1 MTLIEMLI
9 ALTVFSIVMAG
20 TLSALRRQSSAFA
33 QGSEHMAVLQNAR
46 FSVSMLE
53 QDLRT
58 AGSGVPD
65 LQPFIVYAD
74 DDVIAFNANYVT
86 NVSSDISAVYFEPNA
101 PNGSVSAM
109 TKAMRTAVP
118 NSAFMYPDTNYM
130 VGAVN
135 SFAETI
141 VFYFSLDSS
150 TARTDDYILW
160 RKVNA
165 DAAELVARNLLKT
178 EGGPFFSYTREQML
192 AGAKRVLRPV
202 NPSVLPLRHAIAL
215 HGAPADTG
223 TISVVDSLR
232 GVHVNLTA
240 TNGMS
245 GDRERTQS
253 LTRTFRLPNAG
264 LANRRTCGDEP
275 LALGAFGAVASL
287 DVNGLPIVT
296 LAWGQS
302 IDENAGERDV
312 FRYVI
317 WRRVFGTTDWGDPYL
332 SIPSGNPNY
341 VYVDADV
348 VSGDVLQY
356 AVAAQDCTPSLST
369 LASSAAVVIP

>member
-1 MTLIEMLI
+1 
-9 ALTVFSIVMAG
+9 
-20 TLSALRRQSSAFA
+20 
-33 QGSEHMAVLQNAR
+33 
-46 FSVSMLE
+46 
-53 QDLRT
+53 
-58 AGSGVPD
+58 
-65 LQPFIVYAD
+65 
-74 DDVIAFNANYVT
+74 
-86 NVSSDISAVYFEPNA
+86 
-101 PNGSVSAM
+101 
-109 TKAMRTAVP
+109 
-118 NSAFMYPDTNYM
+118 
-130 VGAVN
+130 
-135 SFAETI
+135 
-141 VFYFSLDSS
+141 
-150 TARTDDYILW
+150 
-160 RKVNA
+160 
-165 DAAELVARNLLKT
+165 
-178 EGGPFFSYTREQML
+178 
-192 AGAKRVLRPV
+192 
-202 NPSVLPLRHAIAL
+202 
-215 HGAPADTG
+215 
-223 TISVVDSLR
+223 
-232 GVHVNLTA
+232 
-240 TNGMS
+240 
-245 GDRERTQS
+245 
-253 LTRTFRLPNAG
+253 